1 MNYIEKEILSGEIV
15 PVLLGASA
23 EAIQTAK
30 RFFKQYGRISHLFC
44 DRLPLSAA
52 LSFCIKSHIV
62 RHGSGD
68 RLMLTAL
75 KDYANQ
81 FRHADVILY
90 LVPCT
95 EIYANF
101 IWRNREE
108 LEHDYVIA
116 GQTEMEQV
124 WFGERAEE
132 V

>member
-1 MNYIEKEILSGEIV
+1 
-15 PVLLGASA
+15 
-23 EAIQTAK
+23 
-30 RFFKQYGRISHLFC
+30 
-44 DRLPLSAA
+44 
-52 LSFCIKSHIV
+52 
-62 RHGSGD
+62 
-68 RLMLTAL
+68 MLTAL